1 MARTLYTQLW
11 MSKEIRSLILGVL
24 LLSMMFLLE
33 LIFLF
38 FPNDL
43 QQSFLAFL
51 FLEFPLLGGTFTPL
65 LTIFHLITWG
75 LMFFSSLIVYSIIRE
90 YTGGRTGLIEIA
102 VIIAILAF
110 SCGLIYD
117 AWFALFF
124 ISFSI
129 AIVGYMYL
137 ILAK

>member
-1 MARTLYTQLW
+1 M
-11 MSKEIRSLILGVL
+11 
-24 LLSMMFLLE
+24 LSMMFLIE

-43 QQSFLAFL
+43 QQSLLAIL
-51 FLEFPLLGGTFTPL
+51 FLEIPLLGGTFTPL
-65 LTIFHLITWG
+65 LTIFHLIIWG

-102 VIIAILAF
+102 AIILVLAF
-110 SCGLIYD
+110 SCWLIYD

-124 ISFSI
+124 IGVSVV
-129 AIVGYMYL
+129 IVGYMYFSL
-137 ILAK
+137 IE

>member
-1 MARTLYTQLW
+1 LARTLYTQLW
-11 MSKEIRSLILGVL
+11 SSKEIRSLILGVL

-43 QQSFLAFL
+43 QQSFLAIL

-102 VIIAILAF
+102 GIIVILV
-110 SCGLIYD
+110 YD

-124 ISFSI
+124 VGVSVV
-129 AIVGYMYL
+129 IVGYMYF
-137 ILAK
+137 ILVE